1 MQRVD
6 FSGEKPIFL
15 QIAEGLEDAVLSGA
29 LPEGGQL
36 PSITELSVQYTINP
50 ATALKGINLL
60 VDQKVAYKKRGVGMF
75 VAEGARAVL
84 QKKRQ
89 EDFSGRFVTAMVAEA
104 RRLEIGRQELLDMV
118 ALEFDSAEKGRVGNG
133 NTSAEHF

>member
-1 MQRVD
+1 MRKLD
-6 FSGEKPIFL
+6 LSGDKPIFL
-15 QIAEGLEDAVLSGA
+15 QIAEGLEDAILSGA

-60 VDQKVAYKKRGVGMF
+60 VDQGAAYKKRGVGMF
-75 VAEGARAVL
+75 VSEGARALL

-89 EDFSGRFVTAMVAEA
+89 GDFSARFVSSMVAEA
-104 RRLEIGRQELLDMV
+104 RRLGVTRQELLDMV
-118 ALEFDSAEKGRVGNG
+118 ALEFDSAEKGRERNVN
-133 NTSAEHF
+133 

>member
-1 MQRVD
+1 MQKID

-29 LPEGGQL
+29 LQEGEQL

-60 VDQKVAYKKRGVGMF
+60 VDQGVAYKKRGVGMF
-75 VAEGARAVL
+75 VSEGARAIL

-89 EDFSGRFVTAMVAEA
+89 GEFSARFVAALVAEA
-104 RRLEIGRQELLDMV
+104 KRLGVARQALLDMV
-118 ALEFDSAEKGRVGNG
+118 ALEFDSTEKGR
-133 NTSAEHF
+133 S

>member
-1 MQRVD
+1 MQKID

-29 LPEGGQL
+29 LQEGEQL

-60 VDQKVAYKKRGVGMF
+60 VDQGVAYKKRGVGMF
-75 VAEGARAVL
+75 VSEGARALL

-89 EDFSGRFVTAMVAEA
+89 GEFSARFVAALVAEA
-104 RRLEIGRQELLDMV
+104 KRLGVARQALLDMV
-118 ALEFDSAEKGRVGNG
+118 ALEFDSTEKGR
-133 NTSAEHF
+133 S

>member
-1 MQRVD
+1 MQKLD
-6 FSGEKPIFL
+6 LSEGKPIFL

-36 PSITELSVQYTINP
+36 PSITELSVRYTINP

-60 VDQKVAYKKRGVGMF
+60 VDQGAAYKKRGVGMF
-75 VAEGARAVL
+75 VAQGARALL

-89 EDFSGRFVTAMVAEA
+89 AEFSTRFVTAMVAEA
-104 RRLEIGRQELLDMV
+104 QRLGIPRQELLDMV
-118 ALEFDSAEKGRVGNG
+118 ALEFDSAEKGR
-133 NTSAEHF
+133 

>member
-1 MQRVD
+1 MRKVD
-6 FSGEKPIFL
+6 LNNEKPIFM

-60 VDQKVAYKKRGVGMF
+60 AEEGTVYKKRGVGMF
-75 VAEGARAVL
+75 VSPGAAARL
-84 QKKRQ
+84 REKRQ
-89 EDFSGRFVTAMVAEA
+89 QSFFRRFVLPAAKEAKRLGLTEEETCGLMKLGFAE
-104 RRLEIGRQELLDMV
+104 
-118 ALEFDSAEKGRVGNG
+118 EK
-133 NTSAEHF
+133 EDPE

>member
-1 MQRVD
+1 MLKVD
-6 FSGEKPIFL
+6 MNSEKPIFM

-60 VDQKVAYKKRGVGMF
+60 VEQGVAYKKRGVGMF
-75 VAEGARAVL
+75 VREGARALL

-89 EDFSGRFVTAMVAEA
+89 GDFSRRFVCAMVAEA
-104 RRLEIGRQELLDMV
+104 KRLGLGRQELLDMV
-118 ALEFDSAEKGRVGNG
+118 ALEFDGAGKG
-133 NTSAEHF
+133 

>member
-1 MQRVD
+1 MLKVD
-6 FSGEKPIFL
+6 MNSEKPIFM

-60 VDQKVAYKKRGVGMF
+60 VDQGAAFKKRGVGMF
-75 VAEGARAVL
+75 VAPGARALL

-89 EDFSGRFVTAMVAEA
+89 GEFSRRFVAAMVAEA
-104 RRLEIGRQELLDMV
+104 KRLGVPRQELLDLV
-118 ALEFDSAEKGRVGNG
+118 AREFDNTEKG
-133 NTSAEHF
+133 

>member
-1 MQRVD
+1 MLKVD
-6 FSGEKPIFL
+6 VNGEKPIFL

-60 VDQKVAYKKRGVGMF
+60 VDQGVAWKKRGVGMF

-89 EDFSGRFVTAMVAEA
+89 GDFSGRFVASMVAEA
-104 RRLEIGRQELLDMV
+104 RRLGLEKQALLDMV
-118 ALEFDSAEKGRVGNG
+118 AREYDNEEKG
-133 NTSAEHF
+133 

>member
-1 MQRVD
+1 MHKVD
-6 FSGEKPIFL
+6 LNNEKPIFM

-60 VDQKVAYKKRGVGMF
+60 VDQGVAYKKRGVGMF
-75 VAEGARAVL
+75 VAEGAQAIL

-89 EDFSGRFVTAMVAEA
+89 GEFTARFAAPTAAEAKRLGISREGLLGLVAE
-104 RRLEIGRQELLDMV
+104 
-118 ALEFDSAEKGRVGNG
+118 EFDKL
-133 NTSAEHF
+133 

>member
-1 MQRVD
+1 MQNLNL
-6 FSGEKPIFL
+6 SGEKPIFL
-15 QIAEGLEDAVLSGA
+15 QIAESLEDAVLSGA

-60 VDQKVAYKKRGVGMF
+60 VDQGAAYKKRGVGMF
-75 VAEGARAVL
+75 VAEGARALL

-89 EDFSGRFVTAMVAEA
+89 GEFSTRFVAAMVAEA
-104 RRLEIGRQELLDMV
+104 KRLGITQQELLDMV
-118 ALEFDSAEKGRVGNG
+118 ALEFDRIEKGR
-133 NTSAEHF
+133 

>member
-1 MQRVD
+1 MHKVD
-6 FSGEKPIFL
+6 LNNEKPIFM

-60 VDQKVAYKKRGVGMF
+60 VDQGVAYKKRGVGMF
-75 VAEGARAVL
+75 VAEGARAIL

-89 EDFSGRFVTAMVAEA
+89 GEFTARFAAPMAAEAKRLGISREGLLGLVAE
-104 RRLEIGRQELLDMV
+104 
-118 ALEFDSAEKGRVGNG
+118 EFDKL
-133 NTSAEHF
+133 

>member
-1 MQRVD
+1 MQKLD
-6 FSGEKPIFL
+6 LSGEKPIFL

-60 VDQKVAYKKRGVGMF
+60 VDQGAVYKKRGVGMF
-75 VAEGARAVL
+75 VAEGARALL

-89 EDFSGRFVTAMVAEA
+89 GEFSSRFVAAMVAEA
-104 RRLEIGRQELLDMV
+104 QRLGVARQEIGRAHV
-118 ALEFDSAEKGRVGNG
+118 
-133 NTSAEHF
+133 

>member
-1 MQRVD
+1 MLKVD
-6 FSGEKPIFL
+6 MNSEKPIFM

-36 PSITELSVQYTINP
+36 PSITELAVQYTINP

-60 VDQKVAYKKRGVGMF
+60 VDQGVAYKRRGVGMF

-84 QKKRQ
+84 QRKRL
-89 EDFSGRFVTAMVAEA
+89 EGFSRRFVAAMVAEA
-104 RRLEIGRQELLDMV
+104 RRLGVGRQELLDMV
-118 ALEFDSAEKGRVGNG
+118 ALEFDSAEKG
-133 NTSAEHF
+133 

>member
-1 MQRVD
+1 MHKV
-6 FSGEKPIFL
+6 GLNNEKPIFL

-29 LPEGGQL
+29 LLEGGQL

-60 VDQKVAYKKRGVGMF
+60 VDQGVAYKKRGVGMF
-75 VAEGARAVL
+75 VAEGARAIL

-89 EDFSGRFVTAMVAEA
+89 GEFTSRFVAPMAAEA
-104 RRLEIGRQELLDMV
+104 KRLDVSREEMLGL
-118 ALEFDSAEKGRVGNG
+118 AAAEFDKL
-133 NTSAEHF
+133 

>member
-1 MQRVD
+1 MQKID

-15 QIAEGLEDAVLSGA
+15 QIAEGLADAVLSGA
-29 LPEGGQL
+29 LQEGEQL

-60 VDQKVAYKKRGVGMF
+60 VDQGVAYKKRGVGMF
-75 VAEGARAVL
+75 VSEGARAIL

-89 EDFSGRFVTAMVAEA
+89 GEFSARFVAALVAEA
-104 RRLEIGRQELLDMV
+104 KRLGVARQALLDMV
-118 ALEFDSAEKGRVGNG
+118 ALEFDSTEKGR
-133 NTSAEHF
+133 S

>member
-1 MQRVD
+1 MRKVD
-6 FSGEKPIFL
+6 LNNEKPIFM

-60 VDQKVAYKKRGVGMF
+60 VDQGVAYKKRGVGMF
-75 VAEGARAVL
+75 VAGGARAIL

-89 EDFSGRFVTAMVAEA
+89 GEFTARFAAPMAAEAKRLGISREGLLGLVAE
-104 RRLEIGRQELLDMV
+104 
-118 ALEFDSAEKGRVGNG
+118 EFDKL
-133 NTSAEHF
+133 